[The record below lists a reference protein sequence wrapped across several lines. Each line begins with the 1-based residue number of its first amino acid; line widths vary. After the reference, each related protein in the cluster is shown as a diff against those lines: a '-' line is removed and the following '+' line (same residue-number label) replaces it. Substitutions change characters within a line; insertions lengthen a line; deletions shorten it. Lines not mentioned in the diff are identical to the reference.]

1 MLSRRL
7 RPRLRL
13 RRERRYDQK
22 AFHSTFC
29 LQKQLFRNQPD
40 DQPLMPNDSEVA
52 REVALRLSGSAL
64 LPEIRLL
71 G

>member
-1 MLSRRL
+1 VKGGTIRRHSI
-7 RPRLRL
+7 
-13 RRERRYDQK
+13 RRFACKSSFSET
-22 AFHSTFC
+22 S
-29 LQKQLFRNQPD
+29 PD